1 MKIHIDNKSS
11 LDISQAARI
20 VADLLHRECDF
31 MLANTTWGCQ
41 FTFKGVIVA
50 MYPTS
55 KEHPAGEMAFIVRD
69 ANEKE
74 GTIK

>member
-31 MLANTTWGCQ
+31 MLANTTWG
-41 FTFKGVIVA
+41 
-50 MYPTS
+50 
-55 KEHPAGEMAFIVRD
+55 
-69 ANEKE
+69 
-74 GTIK
+74 